1 MRNSLQWIGSISVI
15 LSLSLTS
22 CGDSKPAGPQAPPP
36 TPVDVYTVA
45 TGNATY
51 FDSYPGTATP
61 LNQVDIKPQ
70 VAGNIIGIYFK
81 DGQEVKRGQKLY
93 EIDQQQYQA
102 AVEQAIANLNVAK
115 ANLDKSQQDADRYED
130 LAKQDA
136 IAKQTLDHQRADL
149 ESSKRQVEAAQANV
163 NSVSTNL
170 KYSSIYSPFNG
181 TIGISQVKVGTSVYP
196 QTLLNS
202 VSTDDPMAVDI
213 AIDQAEIPMFTRF
226 FTTGAKSKDSLFTAV
241 LPDGSIYSFPGTL
254 YLLDRSVDPTTG
266 TLKARITFANPK
278 NELKAGLTTNIRVKH
293 AAGDSSLLI
302 PYKAVVDQLGE
313 SFVFVIEN
321 GHALQRKVLLGTKIA
336 DKIVIRTG
344 LHAGDQVVIN
354 GVQKL
359 RDSSAVAVAPP
370 KPPAGSAGK

>member
-1 MRNSLQWIGSISVI
+1 MSVV
-15 LSLSLTS
+15 LSLSLAS

-45 TGNATY
+45 PGNATY
-51 FDSYPGTATP
+51 YDSYPGTATP

-70 VAGNIIGIYFK
+70 VSGNIIGIYFK
-81 DGQEVKRGQKLY
+81 DGQEVKKGMKLY
-93 EIDQQQYQA
+93 EIDQQQYKA
-102 AVEQAIANLNVAK
+102 AVEAAIANLNVAK
-115 ANLDKSQQDADRYED
+115 ANLAKSQQDADRYED

-149 ESSKRQVEAAQANV
+149 ESSRRQVEAAQANV
-163 NSVSTNL
+163 ASVETNL
-170 KYSSIYSPFNG
+170 KYSVIYAPFNG
-181 TIGISQVKVGTSVYP
+181 TIGISQVKIGTSVYP

-226 FTTGAKSKDSLFTAV
+226 FAQGSKSKDTLFSAV
-241 LPDGSIYSFPGTL
+241 LPDGSIYTYPGSL

-266 TLKARITFANPK
+266 TLKARITFPNPK
-278 NELKAGLTTNIRVKH
+278 NELKAGLTTNLRVKH

-302 PYKAVVDQLGE
+302 PYKAIIDQLGE
-313 SFVFVIEN
+313 SFVFVVDN
-321 GHALQRKVLLGTKIA
+321 GHALQKKVTLGTKIN
-336 DKIVIRTG
+336 DKIVIRSG

-359 RDSSAVAVAPP
+359 RDSSAVAVGAP
-370 KPPAGSAGK
+370 KAPAGSAGK